1 MGCVVRGIILA
12 AGASRRMGLAKA
24 ALPLA
29 HRADTFLAR
38 IIRTLFAAGLP
49 ELVIVSGPSPEMVR
63 HAAGLVDQRVTF
75 VSNPR
80 WQEGQLSS
88 LLAGLGDAP
97 IEAALVTLV
106 DVPFVTPATVAC
118 LLREWRQSG
127 APIVRPA
134 SGDRHGHP
142 VVFDRAVFPLLRR
155 ADPAA
160 GAKTVVRALAD
171 RVRNVP
177 IDDPGAFL
185 DVDTPDEYRAALRSG
200 C

>member
-49 ELVIVSGPSPEMVR
+49 EIVVVSGASPELVR
-63 HAAGLVDQRVTF
+63 RAAGPVDQRVTF
-75 VSNPR
+75 IANPR
-80 WQEGQLSS
+80 WQDGQLSS

-97 IEAALVTLV
+97 VEAAMVTLV
-106 DVPFVTPATVAC
+106 DVPFVTPATVGC

-127 APIVRPA
+127 APVVRPA

-142 VVFDRAVFPLLRR
+142 VIFDRVVFPLLRR

-160 GAKTVVRALAD
+160 GARTVVRALAD

-185 DVDTPDEYRAALRSG
+185 DVDTPDEYRAALGSG

>member
-1 MGCVVRGIILA
+1 MVRGIILA

-49 ELVIVSGPSPEMVR
+49 DIAVVSGPSPETVR
-63 HAAGLVDQRVTF
+63 RAAGPVDRRVTF
-75 VSNPR
+75 VPNPR
-80 WQEGQLSS
+80 WEDGQLSS

-97 IEAALVTLV
+97 LEAAVVTLV
-106 DVPFVTPATVAC
+106 DVPFVTPETVAC

-142 VVFDRAVFPLLRR
+142 VIFDRSVFPLLRR

-160 GAKTVVRALAD
+160 GAKTVVRAMAD

-177 IDDPGAFL
+177 VDDPGAFL
-185 DVDTPDEYRAALRSG
+185 DLDTPDEYRAALRSG
-200 C
+200 A